1 MTDLRRQAAWPER
14 SSGIYFLIPPAAP
27 LAQLDRAS
35 DYGSEGWGFDSLRA
49 HHSIPWQLLL
59 FSKSLKKRQK
69 LELIQTQ
76 IGETKGR
83 KCVLITNGDNNGALN
98 HQFRAQGGEWTWVEN
113 EADRIEEMAKFLG
126 EPVRKGE
133 ATHVPAEDASFDVVV
148 SIDVHEHIADCRPF
162 NRELHRIV
170 KPGGTVVVSTPTGDA
185 WKPVTLLKRLLG
197 MTKERYGHRVIGY
210 NVRQHEAMLR
220 EVGLEPERAGTYSR
234 FFTEL
239 LELGINFAYVRI
251 LSRGSREAKPGPIA
265 PSTEEQLRA
274 VDRQIRIYSAIYPAL
289 WAISRLDRLL
299 FFLKGYAVSV
309 VARRPDRS

>member
-1 MTDLRRQAAWPER
+1 MYVLV
-14 SSGIYFLIPPAAP
+14 PPDAP

-49 HHSIPWQLLL
+49 HHSIPWQLVL
-59 FSKSLKKRQK
+59 FSKSLKKKQK
-69 LELIQTQ
+69 LELILAQ
-76 IGETKGR
+76 IGQTTGR

-98 HQFRAQGGEWTWVEN
+98 HHFRAHGGEWTWVEN
-113 EADRIEEMAKFLG
+113 EGDRIEEMAKFLG

-133 ATHVPAEDASFDVVV
+133 AAHVPAEDSSFDLVV
-148 SIDVHEHIADCRPF
+148 SIDVHEHVADWRPF

-185 WKPVTLLKRLLG
+185 WKPVTLLKGLLG

-251 LSRGSREAKPGPIA
+251 LSRGSRQAKPGTIA

-274 VDRQIRIYSAIYPAL
+274 VGREIRIYSAIYPAL
-289 WAISRLDRLL
+289 WAISRLDSLL
-299 FFLKGYAVSV
+299 FFLNGYAVCV
-309 VARRPDRS
+309 VARRPVRN